1 MSATREVKLP
11 EELCKKAEQ
20 LYGKRFG
27 ALNEFLSFVLEEL
40 VRDNAAQADRA
51 EQRIIEERLK
61 DLGYI

>member
-11 EELCKKAEQ
+11 EDLCNKVEQ
-20 LYGKRFG
+20 LYQKRFG
-27 ALNEFLSFVLEEL
+27 ELDQLLTFALEEL
-40 VRDNAAQADRA
+40 SRNSAARADHA

>member
-1 MSATREVKLP
+1 MTATREVKLP
-11 EELCKKAEQ
+11 EDLCKKIEN

-27 ALNEFLSFVLEEL
+27 TLEQFLTFALEEL
-40 VRDNAAQADRA
+40 TRDDASQADQA